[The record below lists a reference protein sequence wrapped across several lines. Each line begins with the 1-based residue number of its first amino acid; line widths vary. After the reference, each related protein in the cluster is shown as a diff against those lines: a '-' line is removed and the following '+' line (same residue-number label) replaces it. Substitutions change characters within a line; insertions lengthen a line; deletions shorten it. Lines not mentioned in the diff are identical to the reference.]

1 MRPNKNNIYNG
12 SKIKDRNKILKITN
26 EIIDRDRLK
35 QIIYKALENIKI
47 NRITFRNN
55 TFKGN
60 IYEYLRAIFQ
70 YKLNEKFYID
80 LRSNKVKK
88 YPHQKEIAEILKT
101 KNIKVI
107 S

>member
-1 MRPNKNNIYNG
+1 MRPIKNNIYNG
-12 SKIKDRNKILKITN
+12 SKIKDRNKILEITN

-60 IYEYLRAIFQ
+60 IYEYLRAIF
-70 YKLNEKFYID
+70 
-80 LRSNKVKK
+80 
-88 YPHQKEIAEILKT
+88 
-101 KNIKVI
+101 
-107 S
+107 